1 MYNGKQKS
9 GFATPN
15 NDLKVIQSR
24 IGCKIVMNDT
34 TGSVLTQDAFGN
46 KVFMDGKGNT
56 TIDASNDITINAG
69 KNMSINVG
77 QNLTIH
83 AGMNISETAGAN
95 KNSDIKGLYSLKVGL
110 NYMIHV
116 LGKMNIFSKGD
127 IESHTDKQ
135 MSEIAKDGI
144 STNSE
149 GAIEKH
155 SKKEIKVNSTEKS
168 KLF

>member
-15 NDLKVIQSR
+15 NDFKVTQTRTGI
-24 IGCKIVMNDT
+24 KIVMNDA
-34 TGSVLTQDAFGN
+34 SKSMLLEDPSGN

-56 TIDASNDITINAG
+56 SIDAPNDITINAG

-77 QNLTIH
+77 QNLSIH

-95 KNSDIKGLYSLKVGL
+95 KNSDITGLYSLKVGL
-110 NYMIHV
+110 NYMIHI

-155 SKKEIKVNSTEKS
+155 SKKEIKVNSAEKS